1 LGDIMTEEIIIACV
15 GLVIIGS
22 SLWMTWRS
30 RTKTT
35 AQKVQ
40 ETAEDLEAAL
50 QLAKNLRKKR

>member
-1 LGDIMTEEIIIACV
+1 MTSEIIIACL

-40 ETAEDLEAAL
+40 ETAEDLEAAI
-50 QLAKNLRKKR
+50 QIAKDLRKKR